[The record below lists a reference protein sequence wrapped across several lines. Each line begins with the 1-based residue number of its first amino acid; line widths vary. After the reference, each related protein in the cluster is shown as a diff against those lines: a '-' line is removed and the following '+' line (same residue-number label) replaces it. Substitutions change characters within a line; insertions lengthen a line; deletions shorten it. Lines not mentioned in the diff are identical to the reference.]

1 MKDLSL
7 EKKAGEIY
15 LLIIAWFTVVVLV
28 TVFSVRVNALVKD
41 APPKKEY
48 NASQLGKY
56 VTLIGDSISH
66 QSEKEIKEA
75 LPGVDLEA
83 VNGIYFYGKNK
94 NGNIGG
100 YERLK
105 KHVMRDV
112 VVFMLGSNNGA
123 TTMQISDVVEYVGK
137 TRKLVLMT
145 TYVGG
150 KEEQMK
156 NTNNQINRFASKKDN
171 IYVVD
176 WYLSN
181 YDDEK
186 RFLLP
191 DRLHPNEEGRRHFAE
206 LIKHEVLNAL
216 EIAE

>member
-7 EKKAGEIY
+7 EKKASVIY
-15 LLIIAWFTVVVLV
+15 TQIILWFAMAVLL
-28 TVFSVRVNALVKD
+28 TVFSIRVNALVKEV
-41 APPKKEY
+41 PPKKEY
-48 NASQLGKY
+48 DVSQLGKY

-75 LPGVDLEA
+75 LPGVDFEA
-83 VNGIYFYGKNK
+83 VSGIYFSGKNK
-94 NGNIGG
+94 YGKEGG

-105 KHVMRDV
+105 KHSMRDV

-123 TTMQISDVVEYVGK
+123 TAMQISDVVEYVGK

-156 NTNNQINRFASKKDN
+156 NTNSQVNRFVSKKDN
-171 IYVVD
+171 VYAVD

-181 YDDEK
+181 FDDEK

-191 DRLHPNEEGRRHFAE
+191 DRLHPNQEGRQHFAD
-206 LIKHEVLNAL
+206 LIKYEVLNAL